1 MSDKFLRRS
10 LLYVPGS
17 SQKMISKAQTI
28 TADAVIF
35 DLEDAVSISEKD
47 QARDNVS
54 RALSEMKNSGKE
66 IIVRIN
72 AMDTLWGYKDIMAI
86 ARLYPYAIILPKA
99 NENSLITADMMLG
112 AIEKE
117 LGAELYTIKLI
128 PLFETTY
135 SIANAY
141 QVLGATP
148 RIDGVQLG
156 AEDLTKEQEITRTT
170 SGTEILYA
178 RQQLAMA
185 ARARCID
192 IIDTPYTGIK
202 DLDGLK
208 RDTELV
214 KSIGFTGKTCI
225 HPTHIEVINEVF
237 SPTAEEIE
245 NANGILA
252 AFEEAIN
259 DGKGACMYKNKMVD
273 APVAERA
280 ERIIKKAKRIQT
292 QGIERRV

>member
-47 QARDNVS
+47 QARDNVT

-86 ARLYPYAIILPKA
+86 ASLYPDAIILPKA

-112 AIEKE
+112 AMEKE

-170 SGTEILYA
+170 SGAEILYA

-208 RDTELV
+208 KDTELV

-259 DGKGACMYKNKMVD
+259 DGKCACMYKNKMVD

>member
-47 QARDNVS
+47 QARDNVT

-86 ARLYPYAIILPKA
+86 ASLYPDAIILPKA

-112 AIEKE
+112 AMEKE

-156 AEDLTKEQEITRTT
+156 AEDLTKEQEITR
-170 SGTEILYA
+170 
-178 RQQLAMA
+178 
-185 ARARCID
+185 
-192 IIDTPYTGIK
+192 IDTPYTGIK

-208 RDTELV
+208 KDTELV